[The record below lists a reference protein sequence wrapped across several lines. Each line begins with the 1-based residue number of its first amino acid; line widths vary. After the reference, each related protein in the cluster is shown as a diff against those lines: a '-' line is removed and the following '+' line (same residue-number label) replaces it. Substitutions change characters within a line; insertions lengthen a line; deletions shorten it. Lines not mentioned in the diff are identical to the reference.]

1 MIKGWGYRERRHYIR
16 IEKHFIIS
24 YYEKDDPMIKH
35 DISQIKNISLGGM
48 CFVTARSYAPS
59 TKIGIDLRTPYLA
72 DTVHMEGTVL
82 ESREKVRDMIYETRL
97 VFDQLSE
104 QAEVIIKKLI
114 ATFAK
119 IQ

>member
-1 MIKGWGYRERRHYIR
+1 MR

-48 CFVTARSYAPS
+48 CFVSAQSYAPS
-59 TKIGIDLRTPYLA
+59 TKIGIDMRTPYLT
-72 DTVHMEGTVL
+72 DTVPMEGTVL
-82 ESREKVRDMIYETRL
+82 ESREKIRNMIYETRL
-97 VFDQLSE
+97 VFDKLSE
-104 QAEVIIKKLI
+104 QAELIIKKLI

-119 IQ
+119 I